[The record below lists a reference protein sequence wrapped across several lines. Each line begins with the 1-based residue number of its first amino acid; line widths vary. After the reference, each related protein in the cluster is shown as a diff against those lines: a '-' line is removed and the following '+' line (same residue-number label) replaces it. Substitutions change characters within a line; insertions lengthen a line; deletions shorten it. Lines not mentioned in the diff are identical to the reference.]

1 MFKIQSKSGILPQY
15 ATEGSAGMDLR
26 AFLPEMVSLEPG
38 ERKLIPTGIS
48 IELPEGYE
56 AQVRARSG
64 LALHHGIGMVN
75 GVGTIDR
82 DYRGEIGVLLIN
94 LGSEAFSIQNGDR
107 IAQLVIS
114 RVERIQWT
122 IGYLGD
128 TGRGGGGFGHTGK

>member
-1 MFKIQSKSGILPQY
+1 MFKIQSKSGILPEY

-94 LGSEAFSIQNGDR
+94 LGSEAFPIQNGDR
-107 IAQLVIS
+107 IAQLVVQ
-114 RVERIQWT
+114 RFERAAQ
-122 IGYLGD
+122 GAEE
-128 TGRGGGGFGHTGK
+128 

>member
-1 MFKIQSKSGILPQY
+1 
-15 ATEGSAGMDLR
+15 MDLR

-94 LGSEAFSIQNGDR
+94 LGSEAFPIQNGDR
-107 IAQLVIS
+107 IAQLVLAPVT
-114 RVERIQWT
+114 RAQWT
-122 IGYLGD
+122 EVDDLE
-128 TGRGGGGFGHTGK
+128 TTRRGEGGFGSTGGHARLI

>member
-1 MFKIQSKSGILPQY
+1 MFKIQSKSGILPEY

-122 IGYLGD
+122 TGHLGD